1 MLFVVFDIKFD
12 LLRNPLHCM
21 KFNLQIL
28 AIFLFGLF
36 SFQPLTVSADNSTE
50 TVQLSLAITSAD
62 QINLTVVK
70 AVEKGINSYA
80 AIRQLVVVGV
90 KETSFGPQIMSL
102 GGVEAVG
109 NTYWALYV
117 NGSMSM
123 VGAHDVILS
132 EDTFIRLN
140 MEAF

>member
-1 MLFVVFDIKFD
+1 MRL
-12 LLRNPLHCM
+12 
-21 KFNLQIL
+21 NLKIL
-28 AIFLFGLF
+28 VIFLIGLF
-36 SFQPLTVSADNSTE
+36 SFQPLSVSADNSIE
-50 TVQLSLAITSAD
+50 KVQLSLAITSAD
-62 QINLTVVK
+62 HINLTVVK
-70 AVEKGINSYA
+70 QVETGINAYD
-80 AIRQLVVVGV
+80 AIRQLIVVGV
-90 KETSFGPQIMSL
+90 KDTSFGPQIMSL

-117 NGSMSM
+117 NGTMSM

>member
-1 MLFVVFDIKFD
+1 MRL
-12 LLRNPLHCM
+12 
-21 KFNLQIL
+21 NLKIL
-28 AIFLFGLF
+28 AIFLIGLF
-36 SFQPLTVSADNSTE
+36 SFQPLSVLADNSIE

-62 QINLTVVK
+62 HINLTAVK
-70 AVEKGINSYA
+70 QVETGINAYD
-80 AIRQLVVVGV
+80 AIRQMIVVGV
-90 KETSFGPQIMSL
+90 KDTSFGPQIMSL

-117 NGSMSM
+117 NGTMSM

>member
-1 MLFVVFDIKFD
+1 MRL
-12 LLRNPLHCM
+12 
-21 KFNLQIL
+21 NLKIL
-28 AIFLFGLF
+28 AIFLIGLF
-36 SFQPLTVSADNSTE
+36 SFQPLSVSADNSTE

-62 QINLTVVK
+62 HINLTAVK
-70 AVEKGINSYA
+70 QVETGINAYD
-80 AIRQLVVVGV
+80 AIRQLIVVGV
-90 KETSFGPQIMSL
+90 KDTSFGPQIMSL

-109 NTYWALYV
+109 NTYLALYV
-117 NGSMSM
+117 NGTMSM